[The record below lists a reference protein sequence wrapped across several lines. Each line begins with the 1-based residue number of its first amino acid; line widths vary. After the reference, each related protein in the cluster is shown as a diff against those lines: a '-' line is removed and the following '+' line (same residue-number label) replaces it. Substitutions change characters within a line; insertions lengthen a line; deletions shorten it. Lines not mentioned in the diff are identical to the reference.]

1 MINPPIKIYANYI
14 ITLMF
19 LETKEELLM
28 LNHFMEQNPDCNE
41 LLADALIYCYLR
53 YPDRYDEMV
62 KNKDYELKN
71 IVSNI

>member
-1 MINPPIKIYANYI
+1 
-14 ITLMF
+14 MF